1 MRRRMMILAG
11 VLAMT
16 ASAAMPVQAEE
27 TEPAGEESG
36 ILEAILG
43 DDGIVDQLFG
53 EGGPLEGELP
63 EGTDID
69 GMRNTL
75 KEQLGEAD
83 SEFSQLAESIL
94 EKAKEKYG
102 SDDLESLKEIVTPV
116 LEQLLGDGADLGELE
131 DLGNIDLEKLLAQG
145 EMARE
150 LASDYIMEKNAD
162 ILESG
167 DVQIVDVSNVYEE
180 MGLSE
185 EFPYLTYVLQYNY
198 TEDEEHQLHYLC
210 GSEDLLLMTIHEE
223 EDGSL
228 TSLDAQVVEEEDD
241 EAFLQDFCENADK
254 TPEECRESIEF
265 AKAYFPYTLAE
276 YLEEHPEYTA
286 AEYNGEMHTAEELKD
301 IATEQIVVLYPP
313 ETESEAQ

>member
-1 MRRRMMILAG
+1 MQKRTPFSIFF
-11 VLAMT
+11 
-16 ASAAMPVQAEE
+16 
-27 TEPAGEESG
+27 TEQDFDEFQTCSVCITRIRKQRIIGNMLSK
-36 ILEAILG
+36 
-43 DDGIVDQLFG
+43 DRYQLQK
-53 EGGPLEGELP
+53 

-185 EFPYLTYVLQYNY
+185 EFPYQTYVLQYNY

-210 GSEDLLLMTIHEE
+210 GRGDLLLMTLHEE

-228 TSLDAQVVEEEDD
+228 TAQDAQVAEEEDY
-241 EAFLQDFCENADK
+241 ETFLQAFCENTDK
-254 TPEECRESIEF
+254 TPEECMESIEF
-265 AKAYFPYTLAE
+265 AKAYSPYTLGL

-286 AEYNGEMHTAEELKD
+286 LEYNGEMHTAQELED
-301 IATEQIVVLYPP
+301 IATEQLLVMYPP